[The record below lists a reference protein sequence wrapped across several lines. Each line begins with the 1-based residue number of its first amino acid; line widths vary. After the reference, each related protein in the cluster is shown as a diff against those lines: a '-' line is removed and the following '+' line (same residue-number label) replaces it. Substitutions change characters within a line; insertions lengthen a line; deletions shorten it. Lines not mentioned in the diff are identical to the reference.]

1 MFEILICDNYE
12 EVSKKASE
20 VVLEVLKKDE
30 VVLGL
35 ATGSSPVG
43 MYKNLVDAYKNGQSF
58 AHVTSVNLDE
68 YVGID
73 RHNEQSYYHFM
84 YENLFKHVDMKEENI
99 HLPLGTGDM
108 NDVTKAYEEY
118 LVAHPQDLQVLGIG
132 SNGHIGFNE
141 PGTSFNSVAHVIE
154 LEEGTRLDNA
164 RFFDSID
171 EVPTHAITMGIQ
183 DIMRAKEIVLI
194 ATGEKKAKA
203 IHAMIHGEVTEDV
216 PCSILQKHSHVV
228 VIVDKEAGKFLH
240 KQ

>member
-1 MFEILICDNYE
+1 MLKVHILNNYD

-20 VVLEVLKKDE
+20 VVLEVLKKDK
-30 VVLGL
+30 VILGL

-58 AHVTSVNLDE
+58 SHVVSVNLDE

-73 RHNEQSYYHFM
+73 QNNEQSYYRFM
-84 YENLFKHVDMKEENI
+84 YENLFKHVDIKKENT
-99 HLPLGTGDM
+99 HLPSGVGEM
-108 NDVTKAYEEY
+108 NDVTKAYKDF
-118 LVAHPQDLQVLGIG
+118 LISHPQDLQVLGIG

-164 RFFDSID
+164 RFFNSLE

-194 ATGEKKAKA
+194 AVGENKAKA
-203 IHAMIHGEVTEDV
+203 IYELIHGEITEDI
-216 PCSILQKHSHVV
+216 PCTILQKHPHVF
-228 VIVDKEAGKFLH
+228 VIVDKEAGKFLV
-240 KQ
+240 K

>member
-1 MFEILICDNYE
+1 MLKLHILNNYD

-20 VVLEVLKKDE
+20 VVLEVLKKDK
-30 VVLGL
+30 VILGL

-58 AHVTSVNLDE
+58 SHVVSVNLDE

-73 RHNEQSYYHFM
+73 QNNEQSYYHFM
-84 YENLFKHVDMKEENI
+84 YENLFKHVDIKKENT
-99 HLPLGTGDM
+99 HLPSGVGEM
-108 NDVTKAYEEY
+108 NDVTKAYEDF
-118 LVAHPQDLQVLGIG
+118 LISHPQDLQVLGIG

-164 RFFDSID
+164 RFFNSLE

-194 ATGEKKAKA
+194 AVGENKAKA
-203 IHAMIHGEVTEDV
+203 IYELIHGEITEDI
-216 PCSILQKHSHVV
+216 PCTILQKHPHVF
-228 VIVDKEAGKFLH
+228 VIVDKEAGKFLV
-240 KQ
+240 K